1 MHHTLTRIRFV
12 LHVHKCV
19 CRGCILWKLSVLIYT
34 FHFSHC
40 DIDMS
45 FFPRVG
51 PDVRFSFRG
60 TTYQNNSIVILEDI
74 GEHDDALLCVT
85 NLTACCRPSGS
96 GGNGSVLGNWFFPNG
111 TRVPSLGNQWNFYRT
126 RGHMVV
132 RMQRR
137 RGGEEGIY
145 RCEIPDTFGLIQTL
159 YIGVYSAS
167 TGEWWI
173 LFCSCCNAHVIQK
186 GDVFK
191 QDKPQN

>member
-1 MHHTLTRIRFV
+1 MFWKQGTRTV
-12 LHVHKCV
+12 TENTTANAPYTNMNMV
-19 CRGCILWKLSVLIYT
+19 CSTCSHT

-45 FFPRVG
+45 SFPG
-51 PDVRFSFRG
+51 AGDVWFSLNG

-74 GEHDDALLCVT
+74 GEGGDALLCMT
-85 NLTACCRPSGS
+85 NLTTCCRSSDS
-96 GGNGSVLGNWFFPNG
+96 GGNKSVLGNWFFPNG
-111 TRVPSLGNQWNFYRT
+111 TRVPSSNTQWDIHRS

-132 RMQRR
+132 RLNRR
-137 RGGEEGIY
+137 RGGEEGVY
-145 RCEIPDTFGLIQTL
+145 RCEIPDTMNVTQNI

>member
-1 MHHTLTRIRFV
+1 MSSFPGAGTDV
-12 LHVHKCV
+12 
-19 CRGCILWKLSVLIYT
+19 W
-34 FHFSHC
+34 FSL
-40 DIDMS
+40 
-45 FFPRVG
+45 
-51 PDVRFSFRG
+51 RG
-60 TTYQNNSIVILEDI
+60 TPYCNNSIVILEDI
-74 GEHDDALLCVT
+74 GEGCDALLCIT
-85 NLTACCRPSGS
+85 NQTACCRPDS
-96 GGNGSVLGNWFFPNG
+96 GGNGSILGNWFFPNG
-111 TRVPSLGNQWNFYRT
+111 TRVPSSSAQWDIHRS

-132 RMQRR
+132 RLNRR

-145 RCEIPDTFGLIQTL
+145 RCEIPDTMNVTQNI